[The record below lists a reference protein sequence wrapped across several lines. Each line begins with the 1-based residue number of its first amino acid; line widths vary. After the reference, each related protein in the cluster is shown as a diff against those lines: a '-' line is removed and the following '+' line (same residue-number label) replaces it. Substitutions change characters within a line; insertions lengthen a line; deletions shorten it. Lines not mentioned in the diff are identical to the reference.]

1 MNHAKTTLG
10 WYHVLVTIMI
20 QIDSND
26 PYLGNPRADRHNGE
40 SPPAFR
46 LRMNI
51 SPMTTA
57 VLANLLEISVALGVL
72 SYGNS

>member
-1 MNHAKTTLG
+1 
-10 WYHVLVTIMI
+10 MI

-26 PYLGNPRADRHNGE
+26 PYLGNPRAARLNRE

-57 VLANLLEISVALGVL
+57 VLANLLELGVARGVL